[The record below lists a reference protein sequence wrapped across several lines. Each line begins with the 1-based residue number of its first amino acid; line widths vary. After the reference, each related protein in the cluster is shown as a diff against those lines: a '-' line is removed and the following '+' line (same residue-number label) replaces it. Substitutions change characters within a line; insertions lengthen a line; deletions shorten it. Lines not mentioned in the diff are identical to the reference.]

1 MIFPLRLSS
10 QQLVLPN
17 ASRVLRVGK
26 LMGGGIRGSQDVQ
39 LYRGTD
45 ASGALGL
52 PDLFDPLVNLSTS
65 SLPRAE
71 CAAILNALTL

>member
-1 MIFPLRLSS
+1 MWGSWS
-10 QQLVLPN
+10 GG
-17 ASRVLRVGK
+17 AGVG
-26 LMGGGIRGSQDVQ
+26 GSPQDVQ

-52 PDLFDPLVNLSTS
+52 PGLFDPLVNLSTS

-71 CAAILNALTL
+71 CAGILNALTL

>member
-1 MIFPLRLSS
+1 MWGSW
-10 QQLVLPN
+10 
-17 ASRVLRVGK
+17 
-26 LMGGGIRGSQDVQ
+26 GGGGGAGGIGGSPQDVQ

-71 CAAILNALTL
+71 CAAILKALTL